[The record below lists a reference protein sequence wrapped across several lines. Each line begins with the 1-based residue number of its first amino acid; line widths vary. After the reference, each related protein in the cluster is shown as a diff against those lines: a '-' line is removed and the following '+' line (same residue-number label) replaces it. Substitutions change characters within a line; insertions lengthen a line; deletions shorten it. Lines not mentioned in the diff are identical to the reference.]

1 MTDTIDS
8 ATTAGRKRGKAA
20 PFVFPA
26 DFDNPASKYKLGS
39 TEMFIALLGV
49 GKSTFANYLSQGL
62 LPTPVRI
69 AGLNRWPYYVM
80 QHVAKNGLTAAA

>member
-8 ATTAGRKRGKAA
+8 TTAGRKRGKAA

-49 GKSTFANYLSQGL
+49 GKSTFANYLSQNL
-62 LPTPVRI
+62 LPAPVRI
-69 AGLNRWPYYVM
+69 AGLNRWPYHVM
-80 QHVAKNGLTAAA
+80 QHVAQNGLKAAA